1 MLIIDKTKIMKLKTM
16 QIKIYLIIY
25 IIVVSII
32 TILNLKKNYTMIRL
46 WLMISHM
53 SFMTNESNVPHH
65 WHIMFWMTI
74 VVATLAFGS
83 QLRQGVVN
91 VRAKKKAQESH
102 FKLPGV

>member
-1 MLIIDKTKIMKLKTM
+1 MLTIDKIKIMKLKTM

-32 TILNLKKNYTMIRL
+32 IIFNLKKNYTMIRL

-53 SFMTNESNVPHH
+53 SFTINESNVPYH
-65 WHIMFWMTI
+65 WHIVSWMTI

-83 QLRQGVVN
+83 QPRQGVVK
-91 VRAKKKAQESH
+91 VRAKNEA
-102 FKLPGV
+102 